1 MFFPKETYILSGRT
15 IVLRTAREDEAEM
28 LLDYLKT
35 VSGETRFLLREPDEI
50 RFTEEGERAFIR
62 ARNAAPDAL
71 MLLAFVDGE
80 YAGNCSFEGLTGRR
94 RSAHRVELAIA
105 LYRKFTGFGLGRLL
119 LERLLSLVRELGY
132 EQAELTVN
140 SENTRALRL
149 YESLGFRICGR
160 IPHASKYA
168 DGTYADDVL
177 MVCELH

>member
-35 VSGETRFLLREPDEI
+35 VSGESRFLLREPDEI

-119 LERLLSLVRELGY
+119 LERLLRLVRELGY

-140 SENTRALRL
+140 AENARAIRL
-149 YESLGFRICGR
+149 YERLGFRAVGR
-160 IPHASKYA
+160 FPRASKYA
-168 DGTYADDVL
+168 DGSYADEIFMVL
-177 MVCELH
+177 DLR